1 MCDNCLNC
9 KKMAKKS
16 VSMAIECKKVYYIND
31 DELVEEIDKVIKKFE
46 KDGDIQ
52 AFDGETNPK
61 DPPK

>member
-1 MCDNCLNC
+1 MCATSG
-9 KKMAKKS
+9 K
-16 VSMAIECKKVYYIND
+16 IKVEVYLTPE
-31 DELVEEIDKVIKKFE
+31 ELILLGKLLKGK